1 MPELEPWGRECPMG
15 TGIVTLDEN
24 DNRLN
29 RKNPH
34 APSFDR
40 KENQEVWEEAIKPD
54 LDAAD
59 ITGAIPEELILTDR
73 RHTEKQKENRKVKE
87 IKIMDRIDEELDQ
100 IRDQNLDT
108 HHRIDENLRT
118 WCKRLILLA
127 SKKRTE
133 YGLDPYKIKDIKM
146 DTREIW
152 WTDHLHWDHARKSG
166 RPYAREHIF
175 DGYKNLITL
184 AGLVGRIS
192 RTTMLRHDDKEDL
205 QAHINHSDGLD
216 PTLLIARPFQR
227 EYREEGSEELDQV
240 IETLSR
246 LIDGLSQIKLAKK
259 NNTKNIKLIKLL

>member
-127 SKKRTE
+127 SKKKNRIRTRSLQNQ
-133 YGLDPYKIKDIKM
+133 GHQNGHPRNLVDRPSSLGSCKKK
-146 DTREIW
+146 RSPVR
-152 WTDHLHWDHARKSG
+152 ART
-166 RPYAREHIF
+166 HF
-175 DGYKNLITL
+175 
-184 AGLVGRIS
+184 
-192 RTTMLRHDDKEDL
+192 
-205 QAHINHSDGLD
+205 
-216 PTLLIARPFQR
+216 
-227 EYREEGSEELDQV
+227 
-240 IETLSR
+240 
-246 LIDGLSQIKLAKK
+246 
-259 NNTKNIKLIKLL
+259 